1 MSEKT
6 SSMLKENVS
15 KTMHKDKDGHLHT
28 KKKTLNQ
35 AKPSE
40 NIRILRTFQGYAL
53 CEDKSIFQM
62 KCKTMHMSNRVF
74 SYYKKIN
81 LQREIVIIGWI
92 FWVCLTRSKNMTSL
106 FQGKIHIQRHQK
118 KDTEYC

>member
-6 SSMLKENVS
+6 SSMLKEIVS

-81 LQREIVIIGWI
+81 LQREIVI
-92 FWVCLTRSKNMTSL
+92 RSKNMTSL